1 MQVKKEPA
9 EDNVKT
15 SSEGAEA
22 NSGDLNVPEDVSLNT
37 PKSNPEG
44 DDEGDDQDSKSKSVS
59 DIKKE
64 ITEDTEAGESAG
76 PTSTTGAEGSEADSS
91 NVDTG
96 AAKDEGGD
104 LEGSVT
110 EEAPPDSPFDS
121 DNDVVDD
128 EPVDQ
133 EEAGSGAAADHSVN
147 SPSQHQSQQ
156 QVFDTGASEAMDTTN
171 SASASNFSDETVSRT
186 ENVVENGQNS
196 LDSNQ
201 TSQPPKADTIAE
213 DDILT
218 STQATDMEEGDEQYK
233 HLIAESQ
240 MDNLFN

>member
-9 EDNVKT
+9 EDTVKT
-15 SSEGAEA
+15 SSEGAEAA

-44 DDEGDDQDSKSKSVS
+44 DDDEGDQDPKSSKSVS

-64 ITEDTEAGESAG
+64 ITEDTAEAVGGESAD

-96 AAKDEGGD
+96 VAKDEGGD

-110 EEAPPDSPFDS
+110 EEAPPESPNFDS

-128 EPVDQ
+128 EPV
-133 EEAGSGAAADHSVN
+133 ADHSVN
-147 SPSQHQSQQ
+147 SQQQSQQQQ
-156 QVFDTGASEAMDTTN
+156 QVFDTTGAASEAMDTN
-171 SASASNFSDETVSRT
+171 SAASNFSDETVSRT

-196 LDSNQ
+196 LDSSSQ
-201 TSQPPKADTIAE
+201 QPPKADTIAE
-213 DDILT
+213 ADDILA

-233 HLIAESQ
+233 NLIAESQ